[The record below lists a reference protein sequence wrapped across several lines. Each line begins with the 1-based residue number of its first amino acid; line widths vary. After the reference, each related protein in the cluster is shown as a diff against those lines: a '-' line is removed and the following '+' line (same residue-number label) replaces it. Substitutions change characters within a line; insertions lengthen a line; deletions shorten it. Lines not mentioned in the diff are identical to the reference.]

1 LSARAAA
8 QLDYLGFTQVFHY
21 PRGKADW
28 LVRGLPTEP
37 VAMTAQRLRA
47 LPYYLNN
54 LAPGPR
60 TAWIKLTNRARVDE
74 YVVDDLPRLAPDDLV
89 PRFHRN
95 KSPRAAVL
103 NRDGVLLGSIDRE
116 AEGLRAIDAVNGGPQ
131 TIRPEMT
138 PALASTLLGEHP
150 YLLVT
155 TAMGTYLGRYRLS
168 ILANSG

>member
-1 LSARAAA
+1 MSARAAA
-8 QLDYLGFTQVFHY
+8 QLDYLGFPRVFHY
-21 PRGKADW
+21 LRGKADW
-28 LVRGLPTEP
+28 LVRGLPTELAVT
-37 VAMTAQRLRA
+37 VAERFRP
-47 LPYYLNN
+47 LPYFLNN
-54 LAPGPR
+54 IMPGPR
-60 TAWIKLTNRARVDE
+60 AAWIKLSGRARVDE
-74 YVVDDLPRLAPDDLV
+74 FVVDDLPRLVPDDLV
-89 PRFHRN
+89 PRLLRT
-95 KSPRAAVL
+95 KSPRAVVL

-116 AEGLRAIDAVNGGPQ
+116 AEGSRAIDVVNGGPQ